1 MASGRMEF
9 HAQTIMQHAS
19 FSFVLPN
26 DVEMAEVREPR
37 HYERPTKTLILLH
50 GLTGTDTDWLY
61 GGVAQDMAI
70 QYNLAVFM
78 PAAGNH
84 FYLDHG
90 YPGGDWGR
98 FTGEEFPDYIRKV
111 FGCCDRREDT
121 LIGGLSMGGYGAVR
135 NGLKYRDTF
144 GAILAFSSA
153 LITNQYARGE
163 LDNPSRVIMPF
174 GYYTYTFGP
183 KEKVPGSE
191 TDPAFL
197 AKRAMEGSNRPDL
210 FLACGSEDFLYEN
223 NLEFHSALEEMKYPH
238 EWWVE
243 PGVHNFDFWRRAVTA
258 GLAWWAARREGK

>member
-1 MASGRMEF
+1 MEF

-121 LIGGLSMGGYGAVR
+121 LIGGLSMGGYGALHTALAYPERFSGCIALSGLYDSNYFFSGWMNDTLYDNSPECFLPNMSPDHPYIDLYNEKQLIICVGQGAWEEDGVR
-135 NGLKYRDTF
+135 SLRF
-144 GAILAFSSA
+144 LESVF
-153 LITNQYARGE
+153 R
-163 LDNPSRVIMPF
+163 
-174 GYYTYTFGP
+174 
-183 KEKVPGSE
+183 EKGIN
-191 TDPAFL
+191 AW
-197 AKRAMEGSNRPDL
+197 
-210 FLACGSEDFLYEN
+210 C
-223 NLEFHSALEEMKYPH
+223 
-238 EWWVE
+238 
-243 PGVHNFDFWRRAVTA
+243 DFWGYDVNHDWP
-258 GLAWWAARREGK
+258 WWYKQMRYFVPIVLERWGY